1 MASFTS
7 RLAGWAAGRLGG
19 EKSRKKTMEFVD
31 KTGVGKALSFLGDA
45 ALMGGAGKLAGMG
58 AQALGLRG
66 AAQAGAAGLKAMP
79 EMGKAITSMPSKYGI
94 TPGFGG
100 GAVDA
105 VSKAAPSLTQRL
117 GSAASGT
124 MDYLKK
130 RPEVLATGL
139 GELSKSRQ
147 AAANRQIQ
155 REQMAQGQRQFEQE
169 FGLRKTEQDRE
180 IERQRRIAEMLA
192 PLFQRIAGGQG

>member
-31 KTGVGKALSFLGDA
+31 KTGVGKALGFLGDA

-58 AQALGLRG
+58 ASAMGLGK
-66 AAQAGAAGLKAMP
+66 AAQAGGAAATA
-79 EMGKAITSMPSKYGI
+79 GKAITPFNPMAGQY
-94 TPGFGG
+94 G
-100 GAVDA
+100 GAEMLR
-105 VSKAAPSLTQRL
+105 PSLTQRL
-117 GSAASGT
+117 GSAAGGA

-130 RPEVLATGL
+130 RPEIAATALTGL
-139 GELSKSRQ
+139 SQSRQ
-147 AAANRQIQ
+147 AAAAREIQ
-155 REQMAQGQRQFEQE
+155 REQMAQGQKQFEQE
-169 FGLRKTEQDRE
+169 YGLRKTEQDRE
-180 IERQRRIAEMLA
+180 IERQRRIAELLA